1 MGQLEEN
8 QTGPLRSKIDEVS
21 CEYVFVEQLL
31 GMSFGSSLSRQ
42 QIPGLNITRGGFF
55 GGLG

>member
-8 QTGPLRSKIDEVS
+8 QTGPLRSKIDEVR
-21 CEYVFVEQLL
+21 CEYVFVEQVTWYELW
-31 GMSFGSSLSRQ
+31 Q
-42 QIPGLNITRGGFF
+42 QPVSPEDSWPDITRGGFF